1 MLMRSR
7 QRGTTLTE
15 MVIGITLGLI
25 ILAGAVGMLSAEIR
39 GNTDL
44 LRTTRLNNEMRSAM
58 DMITHD
64 LRRAGYWGAAPN
76 GVWWTGLGALVA
88 NPFASVDTGTPGQ
101 ATYAYDA
108 NGNGALDDGERFR
121 VQLNTAVGAAEF
133 VSLSAA
139 GATISTSALTDFGLT
154 NFTGLAFAA
163 VDRIATTTCLKGG
176 PGPVLPTPPLI
187 HIRQIT
193 VTMTAQLRADP
204 AVTRTLAESVRV
216 RNDWIE
222 GSCPS

>member
-163 VDRIATTTCLKGG
+163 VDRTATTTCLKGG